1 VIADLFGGDIWYGA
15 VAAMV
20 TGLSVVI
27 ARWLDHRASRR
38 RTSAGETLAERETL
52 LKEWHSI
59 RDALRA
65 EIELCHDEREDLR
78 NQVDSLQGRVET
90 LEQGVRAMLV
100 QERLE
105 RQPDDQPER
114 GPED

>member
-1 VIADLFGGDIWYGA
+1 VIADLLGGDIWYGA
-15 VAAMV
+15 VAAVV

-38 RTSAGETLAERETL
+38 RITTEETLGERETL

-65 EIELCHDEREDLR
+65 EVELCHDEREDLR
-78 NQVDSLQGRVET
+78 NQVDSLQDRVET

-105 RQPDDQPER
+105 RKPDDQPPP
-114 GPED
+114 GPDD